1 MTFAIAILAQI
12 RSIGTYFAL
21 SLVKVASKR
30 EPSSSLEWPSE
41 SDLFKVA
48 SKREPSS
55 SLEWPS
61 VSDLFKAEAKAEAIR
76 NK

>member
-1 MTFAIAILAQI
+1 MTFTIVILAWI
-12 RSIGTYFAL
+12 RSIGMYFAHL
-21 SLVKVASKR
+21 LVKI
-30 EPSSSLEWPSE
+30 
-41 SDLFKVA
+41 A

-76 NK
+76 TNKSN